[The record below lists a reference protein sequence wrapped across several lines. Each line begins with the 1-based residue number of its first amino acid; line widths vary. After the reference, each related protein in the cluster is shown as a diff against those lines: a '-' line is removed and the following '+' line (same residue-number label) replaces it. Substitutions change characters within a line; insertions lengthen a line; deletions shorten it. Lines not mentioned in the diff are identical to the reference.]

1 MFPGAD
7 YLDFSFDGKP
17 YCLCSDGA
25 ACEGAGVLSVDP
37 ELCLYRVA
45 QGRART
51 FELGSGDELQGGTR
65 VFNPKTGLLELC
77 SKPDYSGDVPSVY
90 GFQSGMRVPTRD
102 AIFGRRV

>member
-51 FELGSGDELQGGTR
+51 FELGSGDELQLVCLSSVLSLIIVVMFLLSMLFKVECG
-65 VFNPKTGLLELC
+65 FLLETL
-77 SKPDYSGDVPSVY
+77 
-90 GFQSGMRVPTRD
+90 FLD
-102 AIFGRRV
+102 AVFRYLY